1 MTGISRE
8 ILAGFVCGI
17 FGSWHV
23 FVLDIVLL
31 SNLPF
36 GTIGYDNV
44 PFGQPS
50 SEWCLQDV
58 ESGIYS
64 LFYATQRYFIK
75 CVMMMN

>member
-36 GTIGYDNV
+36 GTQLDMVMYH
-44 PFGQPS
+44 
-50 SEWCLQDV
+50 LA
-58 ESGIYS
+58 S
-64 LFYATQRYFIK
+64 LLVNGVYR
-75 CVMMMN
+75 M